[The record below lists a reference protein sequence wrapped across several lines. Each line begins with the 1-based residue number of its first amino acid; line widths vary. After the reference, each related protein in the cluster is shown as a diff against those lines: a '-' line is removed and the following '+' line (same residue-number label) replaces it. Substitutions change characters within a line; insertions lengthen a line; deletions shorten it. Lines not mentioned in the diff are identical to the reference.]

1 MIGTRSTVGERVVR
15 GFRIVAEG
23 PFGVVTVTVAVTVAV
38 TVGGREGCLRSAE
51 RLVKEKVDASECRIE
66 ALLLLLRD
74 PVVVVVAFSM
84 AMAMGGVQT
93 G

>member
-1 MIGTRSTVGERVVR
+1 MTGTRLTLGERVVP
-15 GFRIVAEG
+15 GFGIVAEG
-23 PFGVVTVTVAVTVAV
+23 LFGVVTVTVTVAV
-38 TVGGREGCLRSAE
+38 AVAVAVAVGGREGCLRSAE

-74 PVVVVVAFSM
+74 PVVIVVAF
-84 AMAMGGVQT
+84 MGGVKT